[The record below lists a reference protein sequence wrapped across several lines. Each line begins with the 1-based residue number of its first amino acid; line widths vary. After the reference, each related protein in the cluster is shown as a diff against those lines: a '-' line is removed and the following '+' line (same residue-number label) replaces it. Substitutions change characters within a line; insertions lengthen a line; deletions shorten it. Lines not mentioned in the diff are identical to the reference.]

1 MILYLKSLSILL
13 LLQLSNFEFRY
24 TLEDYQIIK
33 ENLNTSEI
41 EIISFKNI
49 DNINLNSY
57 ELLVKNKEYFFI
69 NKASGLVYKIQD
81 SSLNRIDNSLDNR
94 LLIDSYIFKH
104 NDTIFRYGGYG
115 FWSQRDFMIYFDES
129 INEWEIYK
137 INTNSYDPIG
147 SYSGVYFKEEND
159 IYFLGGKKVNEINKL
174 ESIYNEDVI
183 KFNFGSRSFEYLGN
197 LNLNFDISSLIVKDD
212 EGFAINNASQIL
224 YINPSENKILQFDKT
239 PLLLNLKSVSNN
251 INNNY
256 FFNKSYF
263 LEVYENQDFKTKILE
278 VSKSDFFSNKIIE
291 SKLYK
296 RKTLGSINL
305 STLFFVILF
314 IIILLFAFDR
324 YRFNKIVLSPH
335 GIIFKRVLNK
345 LNNKEINIIIKLINN
360 EAITTKSILKIV
372 ENPNLSY
379 PHNIKIKDQF
389 LRDLNL
395 RLSTIFNINYDPI
408 IVKKSITD
416 ARIKEYCFK
425 DEFKIVVK
433 RLSINVSY

>member
-13 LLQLSNFEFRY
+13 LIQLSNFEFGY
-24 TLEDYQIIK
+24 TLEDYKIIK

-57 ELLVKNKEYFFI
+57 ELLVKNEEYFFI

-137 INTNSYDPIG
+137 ININSYDPIG
-147 SYSGVYFKEEND
+147 SYSGVYFKEGND

-197 LNLNFDISSLIVKDD
+197 LNLNFDITSLIVKDD
-212 EGFAINNASQIL
+212 EGFAINSGSQIL

-251 INNNY
+251 INKNY

-263 LEVYENQDFKTKILE
+263 LEVYKNQDFKTKILE

-291 SKLYK
+291 SKLYR
-296 RKTLGSINL
+296 RKTLDSIDI
-305 STLFFVILF
+305 SSLFLIIIFIMF
-314 IIILLFAFDR
+314 IIFTYDR
-324 YRFNKIVLSPH
+324 YRFNRVTLHKD
-335 GIIFKRVLNK
+335 GIIYKRVLNK
-345 LNNKEINIIIKLINN
+345 LNIKEIDIIVELIKND
-360 EAITTKSILKIV
+360 EVTTKSILNIV
-372 ENPNLSY
+372 ENTNLSY

-395 RLSTIFNINYDPI
+395 KLSTIFNINYDPI
-408 IVKKSITD
+408 IVKKSKTD

-425 DEFKIVVK
+425 NEFKQIV
-433 RLSINVSY
+433 RRFSINVY